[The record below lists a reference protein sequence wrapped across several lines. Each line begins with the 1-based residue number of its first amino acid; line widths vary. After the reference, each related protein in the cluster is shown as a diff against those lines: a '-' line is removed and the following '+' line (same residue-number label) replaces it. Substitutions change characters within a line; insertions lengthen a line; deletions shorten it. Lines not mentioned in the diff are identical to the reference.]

1 MSAKMLT
8 YTNQNTPIHRLT
20 GASKLLFFVLWAL
33 TAMIIYDTRCLLAMF
48 IMSIIIFA
56 ASRVPFKQYSFVLY
70 LILIFFVFNQIAIFL
85 FAPLYGVELYGTR
98 HDIVHLFAWYTL
110 TWEQLFYQFNVALKY
125 AVVVPIGLL
134 FLLVTD
140 PSEFAAS
147 LNRLGISYK
156 VAYSVAI
163 ALRYIPDIQQDFQN
177 ISFSAQAR
185 GIDISRKEKFGK
197 RLKNVVSILL
207 PLILTSVERIEKIS
221 TAMELRGFGRGK
233 KRTWYRARPLRK
245 GDYIAITLIII
256 VTVACLVITFA
267 DGSRFYNIF
276 K

>member
-1 MSAKMLT
+1 MSTKMLT

-20 GASKLLFFVLWAL
+20 GVSKLIFFVLWAL
-33 TAMIIYDTRCLLAMF
+33 TAMIIYDTRCLLVMF
-48 IMSIIIFA
+48 VIAIIIFA
-56 ASRVPFKQYSFVLY
+56 VSKVPFATYSFVLY
-70 LILIFFVFNQIAIFL
+70 LILIFFLFNQIAIFL
-85 FAPLYGVELYGTR
+85 FSPLYGVELYGTR
-98 HDIVHLFAWYTL
+98 HDIVHLFWRYTL

-140 PSEFAAS
+140 PSEFASS
-147 LNRLGISYK
+147 LNKIGISYK
-156 VAYSVAI
+156 VSYAVAI

-185 GIDISRKEKFGK
+185 GIDISRKEKLGK
-197 RLKNVVSILL
+197 RLKNIVSILL

-221 TAMELRGFGRGK
+221 TAMELRGFGRKK
-233 KRTWYRARPLRK
+233 KRSWYKSRPFRK
-245 GDYIAITLIII
+245 GDYVALGLIAVIT
-256 VTVACLVITFA
+256 VVSFAVTFA